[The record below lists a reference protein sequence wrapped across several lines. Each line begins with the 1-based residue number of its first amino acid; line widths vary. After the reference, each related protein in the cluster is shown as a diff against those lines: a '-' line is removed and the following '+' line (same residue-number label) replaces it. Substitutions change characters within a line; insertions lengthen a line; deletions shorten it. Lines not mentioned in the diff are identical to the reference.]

1 MNLVR
6 FGKSTW
12 HDVPRFPFTNSKFT
26 RILEICRGKDVL
38 DCGCVGS
45 AIGNAEDMAATSH
58 YQIAAI
64 SRMCVGVDL
73 DGAEIQ
79 KRRVMGYDVRHA
91 NVESMVLGERFD
103 VVVAADLIEHVSNA
117 GAFLETVKAHLRPD
131 GLLCLVTPNATSANS
146 VFKAIFGVESTVNPE
161 HTCWYDPI
169 TLQQL
174 LTRHGFEPLEYYWQ
188 DYQRHPLVTILTRL
202 RPNLSAHF
210 ILIARLQGGSA

>member
-1 MNLVR
+1 MNLAR
-6 FGKSTW
+6 IGKRNW
-12 HDVPRFPFTNSKFT
+12 HAVAPFRFTNSKFA

-45 AIGNAEDMAATSH
+45 PIENAEEMAGTSH
-58 YQIAAI
+58 FQIAAV
-64 SRMCVGVDL
+64 SRRCVGVDL
-73 DGAEIQ
+73 NGTEIG
-79 KRRVMGYDVRHA
+79 KRRSLGYDVRHA
-91 NVESMVLGERFD
+91 NVESMALGEQFD
-103 VVVAADLIEHVSNA
+103 VVVAGDLIEHVSNA
-117 GAFLETVKAHLRPD
+117 GAFLEAVKDHLRPA

-146 VFKAIFGVESTVNPE
+146 VFKAIFGVESIVNPE